1 MNDSPFFS
9 IITVV
14 LNGDK
19 FLERSIKS
27 VLNQYYENFELLIID
42 GKSTDNTLE
51 IVRKF
56 ANDKRLKC
64 TSESDSGIYD
74 AMNKGIQKAKGEWI
88 YFLGYDDFLID
99 NEVLQEFA
107 NAIKTDQPDFIYG
120 KVIWGES
127 NQIFGKS
134 MTINDLKKGYICH
147 QSIFVRKNTFSLTGY
162 FDTKFKYNADAQFVI
177 KCFQLENFKIKFL
190 DRIVA
195 YYHTDGVSSTNVDDN
210 FVKYKYTFFHQLS
223 LLEKIKKYYFLYKPN
238 WFKPSRIFK

>member
-1 MNDSPFFS
+1 MNDSPFFT

-27 VLNQYYENFELLIID
+27 VLNQSFENFELLIID

-74 AMNKGIQKAKGEWI
+74 AMNKGIHKAKGEWI

-99 NEVLQEFA
+99 NDVLQEFA
-107 NAIKTDQPDFIYG
+107 NAIKTDQPDFI
-120 KVIWGES
+120 
-127 NQIFGKS
+127 
-134 MTINDLKKGYICH
+134 
-147 QSIFVRKNTFSLTGY
+147 
-162 FDTKFKYNADAQFVI
+162 
-177 KCFQLENFKIKFL
+177 
-190 DRIVA
+190 
-195 YYHTDGVSSTNVDDN
+195 
-210 FVKYKYTFFHQLS
+210 
-223 LLEKIKKYYFLYKPN
+223 
-238 WFKPSRIFK
+238 